1 MTIPTM
7 LTLKEAAEK
16 TGLSYD
22 CLRKMCLQKK
32 IVYITVGKKF
42 LVNEEKLV
50 DFLNGELES

>member
-32 IVYITVGKKF
+32 IVYITAGKKF

-50 DFLNGELES
+50 EYLNNGIR

>member
-16 TGLSYD
+16 TGLSYG

-32 IVYITVGKKF
+32 IVYITAGKKF

-50 DFLNGELES
+50 EYLNNGVR